1 MATTATERALQ
12 EIVAKT
18 LEIDPERVELDQGLL
33 EDMGLDSFSIMTT
46 MLEIETAFPP
56 VSLSDK
62 SFDELRTLRDV
73 ANYIDQTLGEQ

>member
-1 MATTATERALQ
+1 MATTPTERALQ

-18 LEIDPERVELDQGLL
+18 LEIDPDGVELGHALL
-33 EDMGLDSFSIMTT
+33 EDMGLDSFSIMTL

-62 SFDELRTLRDV
+62 SFEELRTLRDV
-73 ANYIDQTLGEQ
+73 ADYIDQTLGGK

>member
-1 MATTATERALQ
+1 MATTRTERALQ

-46 MLEIETAFPP
+46 ML
-56 VSLSDK
+56 
-62 SFDELRTLRDV
+62 
-73 ANYIDQTLGEQ
+73 